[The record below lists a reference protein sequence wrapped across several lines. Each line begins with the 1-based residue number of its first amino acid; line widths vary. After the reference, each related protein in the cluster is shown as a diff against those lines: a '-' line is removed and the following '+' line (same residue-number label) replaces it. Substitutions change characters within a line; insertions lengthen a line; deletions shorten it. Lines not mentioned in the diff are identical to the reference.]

1 MSYRR
6 TRKPVGR
13 PPRSRSRKGA
23 AQPMNAAA
31 AARQYAGYPFK
42 LLAWVAF
49 NENAP
54 TRERITAA
62 KRLLDL
68 GHGKPRPSKEM
79 LEPIPLEE
87 VHPTLEEL
95 QDELKRGGLDHLINL
110 IPNDDKKP
118 VDQRQG
124 VRNAQPRPRR

>member
-1 MSYRR
+1 MSHPRN
-6 TRKPVGR
+6 RKPPGR
-13 PPRSRSRKGA
+13 PPRSRGRKGA
-23 AQPMNAAA
+23 AQPTSAAA
-31 AARQYAGYPFK
+31 AARQFDGDPVK
-42 LLAWVAF
+42 LLAWVAY

-68 GHGKPRPSKEM
+68 GHGKPRPSTEM

-95 QDELKRGGLDHLINL
+95 QAEFKRRGCDIDLTPAMDRTS
-110 IPNDDKKP
+110 PQSKTAFD
-118 VDQRQG
+118 
-124 VRNAQPRPRR
+124 